1 MKFDIKENK
10 LRIYSKKVV
19 DINFINSYKKKNKNK
34 KIILC
39 HGVFDIVHPGH
50 IRHLVYAKEKA
61 DVLIVSITADIH
73 ITKGIYRPH
82 VPANLRAL
90 NLAAFEVVDFVIVDN
105 NPEPYQIL
113 KKIKP
118 NFFAKGFEY
127 VEKKNRKT
135 NKEEKILKSFGGKLI
150 FTPGDYINSSTKLI
164 KIHEPDLKYEKL
176 FSLLDKYKITIQN
189 IEGTVKKIKNLKIDI
204 VGDTIVDTF
213 TKCKTIGGQTKTP
226 TLSLLFEKKIDYV
239 GGAGVVAKHIAAANC
254 KPNLITILGEDEF
267 KNFVLEDL
275 KGNKVIFNGIVDKL
289 RPTVNK
295 NVFISDDYRLLR
307 VSKLDNTP
315 IAENIVIEIIKK
327 IKKSNSK
334 GIIFSD
340 FRHGIFSER
349 NINIFKKA
357 ISKDK
362 FTAADSQVASWWG
375 NILEFK
381 KFDLITPNEREA
393 RFALS
398 DQVSGIRLL
407 ASKIYDT
414 SKCKTLVLKLGKR
427 GIIVC
432 INNRHENSDSYFSLD
447 SFAENVIDP
456 VGSGDALLAY
466 TTMAMLVSKC
476 KITSTV
482 IGLLAASCECEK
494 DGNIAITKEDIL
506 AKIDE
511 IKKNIFKN

>member
-1 MKFDIKENK
+1 
-10 LRIYSKKVV
+10 
-19 DINFINSYKKKNKNK
+19 
-34 KIILC
+34 
-39 HGVFDIVHPGH
+39 VFDVDGY
-50 IRHLVYAKEKA
+50 R
-61 DVLIVSITADIH
+61 VLKMDRVNNSPITLASRSI
-73 ITKGIYRPH
+73 ITG
-82 VPANLRAL
+82 
-90 NLAAFEVVDFVIVDN
+90 
-105 NPEPYQIL
+105 
-113 KKIKP
+113 
-118 NFFAKGFEY
+118 
-127 VEKKNRKT
+127 
-135 NKEEKILKSFGGKLI
+135 
-150 FTPGDYINSSTKLI
+150 LI
-164 KIHEPDLKYEKL
+164 KNMEQG
-176 FSLLDKYKITIQN
+176 LL
-189 IEGTVKKIKNLKIDI
+189 V
-204 VGDTIVDTF
+204 
-213 TKCKTIGGQTKTP
+213 
-226 TLSLLFEKKIDYV
+226 
-239 GGAGVVAKHIAAANC
+239 
-254 KPNLITILGEDEF
+254 
-267 KNFVLEDL
+267 
-275 KGNKVIFNGIVDKL
+275 
-289 RPTVNK
+289 
-295 NVFISDDYRLLR
+295 
-307 VSKLDNTP
+307 
-315 IAENIVIEIIKK
+315 
-327 IKKSNSK
+327 
-334 GIIFSD
+334 FSD

-476 KITSTV
+476 KITSTI

>member
-1 MKFDIKENK
+1 
-10 LRIYSKKVV
+10 
-19 DINFINSYKKKNKNK
+19 
-34 KIILC
+34 
-39 HGVFDIVHPGH
+39 
-50 IRHLVYAKEKA
+50 
-61 DVLIVSITADIH
+61 
-73 ITKGIYRPH
+73 
-82 VPANLRAL
+82 
-90 NLAAFEVVDFVIVDN
+90 
-105 NPEPYQIL
+105 
-113 KKIKP
+113 
-118 NFFAKGFEY
+118 
-127 VEKKNRKT
+127 
-135 NKEEKILKSFGGKLI
+135 
-150 FTPGDYINSSTKLI
+150 
-164 KIHEPDLKYEKL
+164 
-176 FSLLDKYKITIQN
+176 
-189 IEGTVKKIKNLKIDI
+189 
-204 VGDTIVDTF
+204 
-213 TKCKTIGGQTKTP
+213 
-226 TLSLLFEKKIDYV
+226 
-239 GGAGVVAKHIAAANC
+239 
-254 KPNLITILGEDEF
+254 
-267 KNFVLEDL
+267 
-275 KGNKVIFNGIVDKL
+275 VDKL

-432 INNRHENSDSYFSLD
+432 INNRHENSNSYFSLD